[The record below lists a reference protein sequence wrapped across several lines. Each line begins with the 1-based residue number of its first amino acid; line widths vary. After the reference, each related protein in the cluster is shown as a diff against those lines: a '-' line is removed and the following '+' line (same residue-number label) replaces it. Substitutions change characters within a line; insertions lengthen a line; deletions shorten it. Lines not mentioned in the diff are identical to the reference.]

1 MKPESMEL
9 FSFPGGDRSWWRTEE
24 AETLLKMERTVG
36 WRPEF
41 GKQVKEV
48 VDVHMKGN
56 DAAFANDDG
65 RT

>member
-1 MKPESMEL
+1 MRSDSMER
-9 FSFPGGDRSWWRTEE
+9 FSFPGGEDSWWRTGE
-24 AETLLKMERTVG
+24 AQTLMEIERTVG

-41 GKQVKEV
+41 GKLVKEV
-48 VDVHMKGN
+48 VDVQLKGN